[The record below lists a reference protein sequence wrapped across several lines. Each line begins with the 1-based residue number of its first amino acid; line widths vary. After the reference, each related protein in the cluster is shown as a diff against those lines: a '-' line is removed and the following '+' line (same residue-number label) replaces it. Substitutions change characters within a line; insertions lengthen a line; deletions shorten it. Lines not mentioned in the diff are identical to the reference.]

1 MAKRVSLREFQSHL
15 ATRLADAGN
24 RTAAGL
30 LGIQAGNDY
39 WLVSLTDSGEIV
51 SLPPLTGVPLT
62 RPWFVGIANIRGK
75 LYSVVDFSA
84 FQGREAT
91 PQNTSSRL
99 LLIGARHGSNAA
111 LLVTKMLGLR
121 NAEDLTAV
129 PVEGDVPPW
138 ACQAF
143 TDWEGRHWKLLDVRE
158 LLADERFMDIGVGS

>member
-1 MAKRVSLREFQSHL
+1 M
-15 ATRLADAGN
+15 
-24 RTAAGL
+24 
-30 LGIQAGNDY
+30 
-39 WLVSLTDSGEIV
+39 
-51 SLPPLTGVPLT
+51 
-62 RPWFVGIANIRGK
+62 
-75 LYSVVDFSA
+75 DFSA

-129 PVEGDVPPW
+129 PVDGDVPPW

-143 TDWEGRHWKLLDVRE
+143 TDWEGRHWRLLDVRE